1 MIFRKESCYCFIT
14 RSKVFKWY
22 LLKRM
27 SYLYHIYRE
36 NVYPT
41 ISSLFYILQTWFD
54 NLPVTMWRR
63 RQGAHA
69 LIFMSTEQG
78 RNLYLNLG
86 TLLDFWGNIVN
97 HRPTCT
103 RLLIIYLSVGATHMD
118 FGVNM
123 PRLQE
128 RWIDWNYLPD
138 VNIYPTCTNIVE

>member
-1 MIFRKESCYCFIT
+1 
-14 RSKVFKWY
+14 
-22 LLKRM
+22 M

-118 FGVNM
+118 FGVCHGCKSDGLTEITFRM
-123 PRLQE
+123 LTYIQLVLKL
-128 RWIDWNYLPD
+128 WNNAIGWVKPFD
-138 VNIYPTCTNIVE
+138 F